1 MENEI
6 QEVNRLHRRHTAKL
20 LTKLKEINA
29 AEIIM
34 DAVKVQ
40 FSHYSNDI
48 KNQVL
53 TGNFKNNDKFKL

>member
-53 TGNFKNNDKFKL
+53 TGYFKNNDKSKY

>member
-40 FSHYSNDI
+40 FSHYSKDI